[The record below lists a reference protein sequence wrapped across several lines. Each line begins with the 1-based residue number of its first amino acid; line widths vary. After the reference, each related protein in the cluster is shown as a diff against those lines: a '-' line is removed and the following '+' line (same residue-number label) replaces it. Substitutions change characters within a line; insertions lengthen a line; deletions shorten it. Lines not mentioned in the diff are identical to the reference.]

1 MDVKNDILWRVYL
14 SFLLMVVI
22 AIAIMSKAV
31 YIQQVQGAYWR
42 SLSDSLHQRIDE
54 IEAERGTIFT
64 EDGQMLSTS
73 VPRFDIYWDSRLS
86 PLRNNNGQLFRE
98 KIDSLADALSNLFKD
113 LSAGDYKIMLQ
124 KAYQNNDGFFPLKKK
139 ISFREY
145 DQFRKLP
152 LVNLGR
158 YTSGFIPVQKNFR
171 LNPFDLLAMRTIG
184 LARDSNQVGLENSYD
199 SVLQGKSGKQ
209 LVRFIAGG
217 VKVPLDD
224 EQFVAEPETG
234 KDIVSTL
241 DVFIQGVTEK
251 ALLNAMVKHEA
262 VQGCAIVMETQTGK
276 IRAMANL
283 GKMEDGTYWENFNY
297 AITASEPGSTFK
309 LATLLAL
316 LEDKK
321 VSLHDIINVEGGKW
335 QLNNQTVKD
344 AEVHGIQEE
353 TVQQTFEKSSNVGM
367 AKMVWQHYGSRPSQY
382 INWLKKMH
390 LDSPMGIDLTGERLP
405 VIHRPGDKMWHAN
418 TLAWMAFGYNLQ
430 ITPLQT
436 LSLYNAI
443 ANNGTM
449 LKPYLVSAITNE
461 GKVIRQISPVVLRS
475 GICSETTRRQLLIC
489 LQGVCTNGTAA
500 AVFKNSPYAV
510 AGKTGTAQ
518 VADGNR
524 GYNLNM
530 YQASFAGFFPAD
542 QPKYT
547 CVVVIKNKPGA
558 AKYHGSEVAAPVF
571 KEIADRLYTTFLRKS
586 QSQQVMTRS
595 LDSIPV
601 RWIGNKNDLQQISRS
616 MSIALV
622 DSSNNWTEWA
632 DMKGSLKNGMVKGKA
647 IPENEMPSLVGM
659 GLKDALQLAENRGLM
674 VRIQGRGKV
683 MNQSIPAGDK
693 IIKGQLLRIQL
704 SETLTNLP

>member
-1 MDVKNDILWRVYL
+1 
-14 SFLLMVVI
+14 
-22 AIAIMSKAV
+22 
-31 YIQQVQGAYWR
+31 
-42 SLSDSLHQRIDE
+42 
-54 IEAERGTIFT
+54 
-64 EDGQMLSTS
+64 
-73 VPRFDIYWDSRLS
+73 
-86 PLRNNNGQLFRE
+86 
-98 KIDSLADALSNLFKD
+98 
-113 LSAGDYKIMLQ
+113 
-124 KAYQNNDGFFPLKKK
+124 
-139 ISFREY
+139 
-145 DQFRKLP
+145 
-152 LVNLGR
+152 
-158 YTSGFIPVQKNFR
+158 
-171 LNPFDLLAMRTIG
+171 
-184 LARDSNQVGLENSYD
+184 
-199 SVLQGKSGKQ
+199 
-209 LVRFIAGG
+209 
-217 VKVPLDD
+217 
-224 EQFVAEPETG
+224 
-234 KDIVSTL
+234 
-241 DVFIQGVTEK
+241 
-251 ALLNAMVKHEA
+251 
-262 VQGCAIVMETQTGK
+262 
-276 IRAMANL
+276 
-283 GKMEDGTYWENFNY
+283 
-297 AITASEPGSTFK
+297 
-309 LATLLAL
+309 
-316 LEDKK
+316 
-321 VSLHDIINVEGGKW
+321 
-335 QLNNQTVKD
+335 
-344 AEVHGIQEE
+344 
-353 TVQQTFEKSSNVGM
+353 
-367 AKMVWQHYGSRPSQY
+367 
-382 INWLKKMH
+382 
-390 LDSPMGIDLTGERLP
+390 
-405 VIHRPGDKMWHAN
+405 MWHAN